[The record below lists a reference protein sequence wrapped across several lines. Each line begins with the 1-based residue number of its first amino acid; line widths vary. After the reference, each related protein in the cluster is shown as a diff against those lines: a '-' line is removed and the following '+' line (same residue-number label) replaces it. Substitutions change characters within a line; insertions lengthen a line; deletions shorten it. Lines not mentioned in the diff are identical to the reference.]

1 MNGCARERR
10 LFPPSRVFVPT
21 DRRKTPRRAR
31 HCRRHS
37 RARPRVTPTTRST
50 RSRGRAVHERGCCV
64 PPHRRVTTRHV
75 PPSRRGLHVIPSHPI
90 PSHPTHIHI
99 AFTRVD
105 YETKNPESHPIRPP
119 LSRVPPWGDGDGGVR
134 THESRPVNQCTHAHR
149 RMTRGLTR
157 DVMTTDTLNHT
168 STTTIASSR
177 ALDRTRA
184 FSTSS
189 SSSRSG
195 PLARAPPVGTD
206 VAGRHTSTDR
216 SRDARTRRRRIRSR
230 IAIAST
236 RRRTSPTTAFERIHC
251 IRAFFP
257 RIFARIR
264 RTRAR
269 IRRARDERGGEST
282 SREIAR
288 VRLTRGA

>member
-1 MNGCARERR
+1 MDARLERR
-10 LFPPSRVFVPT
+10 LVPPSRVFVPT
-21 DRRKTPRRAR
+21 DRRKTPLDARR
-31 HCRRHS
+31 CRRHV

-64 PPHRRVTTRHV
+64 PPTDESRPVTYPHPAGAST
-75 PPSRRGLHVIPSHPI
+75 SSHPI
-90 PSHPTHIHI
+90 PSHPVPSHAHPHHI

-177 ALDRTRA
+177 ALDSTARFFHLA
-184 FSTSS
+184 STST
-189 SSSRSG
+189 SR
-195 PLARAPPVGTD
+195 PLARAPPVGMDT
-206 VAGRHTSTDR
+206 V
-216 SRDARTRRRRIRSR
+216 RDGTRRRIDLATRRRRRRRIPTESDCDRVDAKTRVADDRVRAHSLHSRLLPAHFRAHSFVGRARAFVARATRTEGSRRRERSR
-230 IAIAST
+230 
-236 RRRTSPTTAFERIHC
+236 
-251 IRAFFP
+251 
-257 RIFARIR
+257 
-264 RTRAR
+264 
-269 IRRARDERGGEST
+269 G
-282 SREIAR
+282 
-288 VRLTRGA
+288 